1 MIAAAPLFPVIETER
16 LRLISPAGPD
26 FDAQAAFLSEDS
38 VRFVDSD
45 PDDEATWWSLATIIG
60 HWHLR
65 GYGHFAVID
74 RASGTHLG
82 LVGPWYPK
90 GWPEPELSWHLVEG
104 AEGRGVA
111 QEAAEAVLRWLFR
124 DLGWASCASLIP
136 HDNAGSIALAERL
149 GARREGVFRH
159 KMAGEMQIWRHVPR
173 TAAGQRL
180 IEDMQ

>member
-1 MIAAAPLFPVIETER
+1 MADDATPQIYLITPAEFELSRFPKVLASVLDATDVACVRLALASQDEDRIARAADA
-16 LRLISPAGPD
+16 LREVAHARDVAIVL
-26 FDAQAAFLSEDS
+26 
-38 VRFVDSD
+38 
-45 PDDEATWWSLATIIG
+45 
-60 HWHLR
+60 
-65 GYGHFAVID
+65 
-74 RASGTHLG
+74 GTHLG

>member
-1 MIAAAPLFPVIETER
+1 MIAATPLFPVIETER

-26 FDAQAAFLSEDS
+26 FDAHAAFLAEDA
-38 VRFVDSD
+38 VRFVDSY

-65 GYGHFAVID
+65 GYGHFVVID

-82 LVGPWYPK
+82 LVGPWFPK

-111 QEAAEAVLRWLFR
+111 QEAAQAVLRWLFT
-124 DLGWASCASLIP
+124 DMGWASCISLIP
-136 HDNAGSIALAERL
+136 QDNGVSSSLAERL
-149 GARREGVFRH
+149 GARREGQFRH
-159 KMAGEMQIWRHVPR
+159 HMAGDFQIWRHLPR
-173 TAAGQRL
+173 TKAGQDL
-180 IEDMQ
+180 IEGMQ